1 MGLKD
6 LKSKL
11 DLNGGFGNE
20 GGTLGEMDNFTPQ
33 NFQLD
38 KEAADLKHI
47 ASLTEKASYQHGDS
61 VAKMNPSTLDLN
73 AIDGGNGKFDKG
85 RDNTLHQDSLV
96 KLYKYSYG
104 GGNFPESKEIAG
116 PVPGG
121 YSNSPFQDL
130 NGADGGNGK
139 FDKGRDNT
147 LHVDSLKER
156 QYQYNHGGTPGM
168 AGPVKSDSPYQDLNT
183 TQNGTGD
190 ARFFDKGRDNMM
202 HQDSL
207 LKRYRYSHGSSVTT
221 AGPVPGGDSNSPF
234 QDMDGEG
241 PIGYTNPDTG
251 NTF

>member
-1 MGLKD
+1 
-6 LKSKL
+6 
-11 DLNGGFGNE
+11 
-20 GGTLGEMDNFTPQ
+20 
-33 NFQLD
+33 
-38 KEAADLKHI
+38 
-47 ASLTEKASYQHGDS
+47 
-61 VAKMNPSTLDLN
+61 
-73 AIDGGNGKFDKG
+73 
-85 RDNTLHQDSLV
+85 
-96 KLYKYSYG
+96 
-104 GGNFPESKEIAG
+104 
-116 PVPGG
+116 
-121 YSNSPFQDL
+121 
-130 NGADGGNGK
+130 
-139 FDKGRDNT
+139 
-147 LHVDSLKER
+147 
-156 QYQYNHGGTPGM
+156 M